1 MYLIPQIGRD
11 TTFKVMVS
19 VKNADS
25 AASIQNG
32 HAAFWYYSV
41 TNGGVLYGSGYQV
54 THSPI
59 ASTNCANP
67 ALLCGV
73 GAEAAGI
80 PYNEYGWVQKYGQ
93 HDAVAISGG
102 ASGHCFFDNVTLFA
116 SYTTWTQS
124 KFTNLILKPAVGA
137 FATES
142 SGAVVNYGYFGAM
155 VLPSATLHVT
165 ATTEAT
171 VSIDEPLAAL
181 YPGGFCVPLGNVA
194 ATATYTSGTTV
205 KAFVKCL

>member
-1 MYLIPQIGRD
+1 MFLFPSLGRD
-11 TTFKVMVS
+11 TAFKVFVS
-19 VKNADS
+19 VKNANPS
-25 AASIQNG
+25 AAIQNG

-41 TNGGVLYGSGYQV
+41 TDGGVLYGSGYQV

-80 PYNEYGWVQKYGQ
+80 AYNEYGWVQKYGP

-102 ASGHCFFDNVTLFA
+102 ASGHAFFDNVTLFA

-124 KFTNLILKPAVGA
+124 KFTNIILKPCIGA

-142 SGAVVNYGYFGAM
+142 SGAVANYGYFGAM
-155 VLPSATLHVT
+155 ALLQEGVATG
-165 ATTEAT
+165 
-171 VSIDEPLAAL
+171 AL
-181 YPGGFCVPLGNVA
+181 FVQAMWPGGYVVPVGNVA
-194 ATATYTSGTTV
+194 ATATYASGTTV
-205 KAFVKCL
+205 KGFVKCM